1 MLHGNLQ
8 AQFNFPFALPGTG
21 QTDIPAYPVREAC
34 NLLANDTLEGTPL
47 FYAMGQALPIFTG
60 NANISGGC
68 LDTSAGGPSAFGYQ
82 VSSAFELNMHEQS
95 ADTHCDVLVMSADM
109 WTVDQ
114 VQNIAGKMLSV
125 HAQEG
130 TCLASQ

>member
-1 MLHGNLQ
+1 MLHHNLQ
-8 AQFNFPFALPGTG
+8 AQFNFPYALPGTG

-47 FYAMGQALPIFTG
+47 FYAMSQALPIFTG

-82 VSSAFELNMHEQS
+82 VTFEIVCIWTHHNLEAHMRWQS
-95 ADTHCDVLVMSADM
+95 ADSQYDVLIHSADM
-109 WTVDQ
+109 
-114 VQNIAGKMLSV
+114 
-125 HAQEG
+125 
-130 TCLASQ
+130 

>member
-1 MLHGNLQ
+1 MPTSV
-8 AQFNFPFALPGTG
+8 AAAWTP
-21 QTDIPAYPVREAC
+21 
-34 NLLANDTLEGTPL
+34 LLADQVPL
-47 FYAMGQALPIFTG
+47 ATRSALRLNSPAIE
-60 NANISGGC
+60 A
-68 LDTSAGGPSAFGYQ
+68 
-82 VSSAFELNMHEQS
+82 NMHEQS
-95 ADTHCDVLVMSADM
+95 ADTHCDVLVMSADT